1 MGSHGL
7 ESGTSTSL
15 PKTTSATAS
24 TMSLSS
30 TVTTTST
37 TSTATVTTTAGDTT
51 TAGEAEATVT
61 PPKTESGPLPSWQRE
76 KVAAGP
82 GLAPGYPTGKMVM
95 ANDAYNAQM
104 NLMVDTEACRE
115 AFRLYDKEDTG
126 TIVKE

>member
-1 MGSHGL
+1 MYRAPCPSLLNKRPKGRFGL
-7 ESGTSTSL
+7 
-15 PKTTSATAS
+15 
-24 TMSLSS
+24 LSI
-30 TVTTTST
+30 VVFCK
-37 TSTATVTTTAGDTT
+37 ALGLRQYFFWFLDTT

-95 ANDAYNAQM
+95 VNDAYNAQM

-126 TIVKE
+126 TIVKEVSTEIK